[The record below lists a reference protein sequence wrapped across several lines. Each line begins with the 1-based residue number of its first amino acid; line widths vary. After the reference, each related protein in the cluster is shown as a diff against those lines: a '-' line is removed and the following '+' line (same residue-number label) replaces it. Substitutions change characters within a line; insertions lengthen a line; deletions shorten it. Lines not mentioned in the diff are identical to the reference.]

1 MNMLP
6 MRLLLLVVIV
16 WTKECAGVAEDVKKF
31 TGSVSLY
38 AGTNYQHLLLNINI
52 NTPNRCFNINCTYID
67 DRVASANWNG
77 LPTTGL
83 DGKAYI
89 TFYAGYNCKGNHTSA
104 QLPHD
109 GGVRE
114 FVYPD
119 GISAFMVR
127 SESRKRL
134 HGSADV
140 CSWTGASVIG
150 GYVVEEF
157 NDSR

>member
-6 MRLLLLVVIV
+6 MRLLLFVVIV
-16 WTKECAGVAEDVKKF
+16 WTKECAGVAKDVKKF

-77 LPTTGL
+77 LPTTDL

-89 TFYAGYNCKGNHTSA
+89 TFYADYNCKETIRRRSFLMMEESA
-104 QLPHD
+104 SSCTLTGSPHLWCGLSLEND
-109 GGVRE
+109 
-114 FVYPD
+114 F
-119 GISAFMVR
+119 
-127 SESRKRL
+127 
-134 HGSADV
+134 
-140 CSWTGASVIG
+140 TGLLMCAAGLALV
-150 GYVVEEF
+150 
-157 NDSR
+157 